1 MLLLFNTIYLGLLL
15 ILEASGLGWA
25 GWTVSAVNW
34 VALSVS
40 CWWSWDNLCSLE
52 GPMINK
58 PTSGHVDVP
67 FELTEMLLPPQHDY
81 DDERENVDESTGSTA
96 L

>member
-1 MLLLFNTIYLGLLL
+1 MLLLFNTIYLDLL
-15 ILEASGLGWA
+15 LEASGLGWA
-25 GWTVSAVNW
+25 GWTVSVVNS
-34 VALSVS
+34 VALSMS
-40 CWWSWDNLCSLE
+40 WSWDNLCSRE

-67 FELTEMLLPPQHDY
+67 FELTEMLLPPEHDD